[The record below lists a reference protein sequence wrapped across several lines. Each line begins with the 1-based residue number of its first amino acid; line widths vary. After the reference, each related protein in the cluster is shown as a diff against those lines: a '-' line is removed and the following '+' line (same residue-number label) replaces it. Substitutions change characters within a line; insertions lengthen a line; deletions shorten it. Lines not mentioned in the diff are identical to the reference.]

1 MPTVDTQR
9 IVQFVRDP
17 SLQHIELRYSQYSMP
32 VFHRHN
38 HDAYSIGLVTQG
50 STQFHLVLEEVS
62 AIPVTCGDLVLINP
76 GEVHACN
83 PENGSPFSYYMLY
96 IQPDY
101 VSRLLAEV
109 TDQAIQPYRFPVP
122 LIKDAVIRR
131 KFEEMCRSM
140 LAGDSRLEIESEIH
154 EVIIS
159 IVEKCSRSPGPEQAY
174 STSPEAIQTGYR
186 YLQEHLAENISLQ
199 ELAGLCALSPFH
211 FLRSFRR
218 QYGLPPH
225 TCQLQMRI
233 NHARQLLVSGRS
245 IAETAAEVGFA
256 DQSHFSRKFRS
267 LVGATPRQYQSGVAD
282 HAI

>member
-1 MPTVDTQR
+1 MTTVDSQR

-17 SLQHIELRYSQYSMP
+17 SLQHVELRYSQYSLP

-38 HDAYSIGLVTQG
+38 HDAYSIGLVKQG
-50 STQFHLVLEEVS
+50 STQFHLVHEEES

-83 PENGSPFSYYMLY
+83 PENGSPFSYYMVY
-96 IQPDY
+96 IQPEY
-101 VSRLLAEV
+101 MIRLLAEMA
-109 TDQAIQPYRFPVP
+109 DKAIQPYRFPVP
-122 LIKDAVIRR
+122 LLRDTVIRR
-131 KFEEMCRSM
+131 KFEELCRSM

-154 EVIIS
+154 EVVAS
-159 IVEKCSRSPGPEQAY
+159 IVEKCSQTAGLELAF
-174 STSPEAIQTGYR
+174 STRPEALQAGYR
-186 YLQEHLAENISLQ
+186 YLLEHLAENISLQ
-199 ELAGLCALSPFH
+199 ELAGLCAMSPYH

-233 NHARQLLVSGRS
+233 NQARQLLVSGRS

-267 LVGATPRQYQSGVAD
+267 LVGATPRQYQSGAAD
-282 HAI
+282 HKD